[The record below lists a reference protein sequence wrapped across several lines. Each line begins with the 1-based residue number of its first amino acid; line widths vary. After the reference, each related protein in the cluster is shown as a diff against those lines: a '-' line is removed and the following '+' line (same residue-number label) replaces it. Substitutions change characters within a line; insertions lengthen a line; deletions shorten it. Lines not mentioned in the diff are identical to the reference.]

1 MKRTLLFI
9 ALLALAFQACKKED
23 IPPVPDPNPEVLNL
37 GNLTTASAYGLVLDE
52 SENPVAGA
60 LVSLGNKTALT
71 DENGVFVLKNAQVR
85 ENLTQVKVLKGG
97 YFTGSRSFRPKYES
111 NPYVRIKLLER
122 NTTGEF
128 ESSVGGAVQLAD
140 KVGIEFPADGIVNG
154 SGQAYNGTVRVA
166 VQYLDPTASDLDQI
180 MPGNLLGFSEEDGE
194 SVLATFGM
202 IAVDLYDPLGQKLQ
216 LAEGKPAKISI
227 SIPATLQSNAPER
240 IPLWYFDE
248 DLGIWME
255 EGEAVLENGQ
265 YVGEVSH
272 FSFWNC
278 DAPFPVIHM
287 SGSVYWQDLG
297 NPLGGVKIT
306 LTVQNSS
313 IASCGYSDLTG
324 VFEGDIPS
332 GEVLVMDVF
341 DLCGDLVY
349 STEIGPFSANVVLD
363 PIILTAGVFGF
374 TPVSISGSLVDCDEN
389 PVSNGYV
396 KIGNN
401 AWTTI
406 LPVDNSGAFSGLI
419 QTCTGG
425 DFEVVGVNLTD
436 LVQSDIYTFP
446 IAPEVVTGPIEA
458 CDIELAEYVEFDLD
472 GEPYLLTENIYLGD
486 SLPQQSFAI
495 SASGVNQSNWLSF
508 AVEGA
513 GEGIFP
519 ANQFFLG
526 GNAGQGIFATDPE
539 NISVNVTEYS
549 SVPGELVRGDFE
561 GNFLDGQ
568 GNSHTVS
575 GSFKAIRDF

>member
-9 ALLALAFQACKKED
+9 ALLAMAFQACKKED

-97 YFTGSRSFRPKYES
+97 YFTGSRSFRPKHES
-111 NPYVRIKLLER
+111 NPYMRIKLLER

-128 ESSVGGAVQLAD
+128 ESSSGGAVQWSD
-140 KVGIEFPADGIVNG
+140 KVAIEFQAAGIVDA
-154 SGQAYNGTVRVA
+154 SGQAYDGTVRVA
-166 VQYLDPTASDLDQI
+166 VQYLDPTAPDLDQI

-202 IAVDLYDPLGQKLQ
+202 IAVDLYDELGQKLQ

-227 SIPATLQSNAPER
+227 SVPAALQANAPET

-255 EGEAVLENGQ
+255 EGEAVLENGE

-297 NPLGGVKIT
+297 SPVGGVKIT

-313 IASCGYSDLTG
+313 IASCGYSDIAG

-332 GEVLVMDVF
+332 GEVLLLGVF

-349 STEIGPFSANVVLD
+349 SAEIGPFSADVLLD
-363 PIILTAGVFGF
+363 PIILTTGVFGF
-374 TPVSISGSLVDCDEN
+374 TPVFISGNLVDCDEN

-401 AWTTI
+401 GWITI
-406 LPVDNSGAFSGLI
+406 LQVANSGEFSGLI
-419 QTCTGG
+419 QTCSGG
-425 DFEVVGVNLTD
+425 DFEIVGVNLTD

-446 IAPEVVTGPIEA
+446 ITPEVVTGPIEA

-472 GEPYLLTENIYLGD
+472 GESYLLTENIYLSD
-486 SLPQQSFAI
+486 SVPQQSFVLF
-495 SASGVNQSNWLSF
+495 ASGVNQSNWFSM

-513 GEGIFP
+513 AIGPFP
-519 ANQFFLG
+519 ASQFFLG
-526 GNAGQGIFATDPE
+526 GNPGQGIQATDPE
-539 NISVNVTEYS
+539 NITVNVTEYS
-549 SVPGELVRGDFE
+549 SVPGELVRGNFA
-561 GNFLDGQ
+561 GSFLDGT
-568 GNSHTVS
+568 GASHTLS